1 MTKKIAYFL
10 IIASSFLIVHNIY
23 ESEPFK
29 NSISSILVII
39 SMLLIIWDR
48 RKKNS

>member
-1 MTKKIAYFL
+1 MIKKIAYFL
-10 IIASSFLIVHNIY
+10 IIASSLLIVYNIY

-29 NSISSILVII
+29 NSIPSILLII
-39 SMLLIIWDR
+39 MMLSLIWDR

>member
-10 IIASSFLIVHNIY
+10 IIASSLLIVYNIY

-39 SMLLIIWDR
+39 MMIGIIWDT
-48 RKKNS
+48 RKKSL